1 MLSGLEKLNN
11 TKLFGMDSKQKSS
24 CIGGC
29 LRFFTQGIG
38 LLLLISFLAIGTYI
52 FLRGAGAYLII
63 ADELQPANA
72 VVILS
77 GGDDS
82 RMEEALSLYEA
93 GYAKLIIL
101 TETGRQLENFDTLHS
116 NDIRIQ
122 LLNNGIPGGNILIT
136 DIEVN
141 STADEAHA
149 VQVLLTNQQ
158 FTSAIIV
165 TDPYHT
171 RRAAIVFRDIFGNS
185 PIKLI
190 FRPVRGSWY
199 NSRTWFLSL
208 DGWKFTSMEYFKI
221 LGYYLGI
228 KES

>member
-1 MLSGLEKLNN
+1 MKNN
-11 TKLFGMDSKQKSS
+11 KNAS
-24 CIGGC
+24 CSGGC
-29 LRFFTQGIG
+29 WKFFTQGLG
-38 LLLLISFLAIGTYI
+38 LLLLLAFLAVGAYLL
-52 FLRGAGAYLII
+52 LRGAGAYLII

-72 VVILS
+72 IVMLS
-77 GGDDS
+77 GGVES
-82 RMEEALSLYEA
+82 RMDEVLNLYRD
-93 GYAKLIIL
+93 GYGKVIIL
-101 TETGRQLENFDTLHS
+101 TETGQQLENFDVLHS

-136 DIEVN
+136 ENEVN

-149 VQVLLTNQQ
+149 VKELLSNQQ
-158 FTSAIIV
+158 FSSAIIV

-171 RRAAIVFRDIFGNS
+171 RRTSVVFRDIFGDS

-199 NSRTWFLSL
+199 NSRTWFLSSG
-208 DGWKFTSMEYFKI
+208 GWRFTVMEYLK
-221 LGYYLGI
+221 LAGYYLGV

>member
-1 MLSGLEKLNN
+1 MEKNNNLSC
-11 TKLFGMDSKQKSS
+11 S
-24 CIGGC
+24 GGC
-29 LRFFTQGIG
+29 MRFFTRGLG
-38 LLLLISFLAIGTYI
+38 LLLLLAFLAGGAYI
-52 FLRGAGAYLII
+52 LLRGAGAYLII
-63 ADELQPANA
+63 ADELQSANA
-72 VVILS
+72 IVMLS
-77 GGDDS
+77 GGIES
-82 RMEEALSLYEA
+82 RMEEALSLYRD
-93 GYAKLIIL
+93 GYGKMIIL
-101 TETGRQLENFDTLHS
+101 TETGQQLENFDTLHS

-136 DIEVN
+136 DNEVN

-149 VQVLLTNQQ
+149 VKVLLTDQQ

-165 TDPYHT
+165 TDPYHM
-171 RRAAIVFRDIFGNS
+171 RRTAVVFRDIFGDS

-208 DGWKFTSMEYFKI
+208 DGWKFTGMEYLKLI
-221 LGYYLGI
+221 GYYFGI

>member
-1 MLSGLEKLNN
+1 MENKKN
-11 TKLFGMDSKQKSS
+11 SS
-24 CIGGC
+24 CSAGC
-29 LRFFTQGIG
+29 LKFFTRGLG
-38 LLLLISFLAIGTYI
+38 LLLLLAFLAVSAYVL
-52 FLRGAGAYLII
+52 LRGAGAYLII

-72 VVILS
+72 IVMLS
-77 GGDDS
+77 GGVES
-82 RMEEALSLYEA
+82 RMEEALSLYRD
-93 GYAKLIIL
+93 GYGKVIIL
-101 TETGRQLENFDTLHS
+101 TETGQQLENFETLHS

-122 LLNNGIPGGNILIT
+122 LLNNGVPGGNILIT

-149 VQVLLTNQQ
+149 VKELLTNQQ

-165 TDPYHT
+165 TDPYHI
-171 RRAAIVFRDIFGNS
+171 RRTAVVFRDIFGDS

-199 NSRTWFLSL
+199 NSRNWVLKGE
-208 DGWKFTSMEYFKI
+208 GWKFTVMEYLK
-221 LGYYLGI
+221 LAGYYLGI